1 MASGVDASTMG
12 HVLAAE
18 EAVISVILLFACP
31 LHEGLASHCQFEPP
45 KFLGKFLSQFY
56 WQGSKFFLL
65 FIFLA
70 LTNFV
75 SEINIWYLMLKWYR
89 SS

>member
-18 EAVISVILLFACP
+18 EAVISVILLFAYP

-56 WQGSKFFLL
+56 WQGSKFF
-65 FIFLA
+65 FAVYIFSLD
-70 LTNFV
+70 
-75 SEINIWYLMLKWYR
+75 
-89 SS
+89 